1 MRPTKANLKKLEAFY
16 KDIGY
21 RVRYGKGYFQA
32 GYCLN
37 ASQKHII
44 VNKMYTDVAK
54 FNLLKELVADVE
66 VNTEDMPEEMYKLYH
81 KLLPKKVKKEQE
93 AVAEEKEVV
102 TEDKENE

>member
-1 MRPTKANLKKLEAFY
+1 MRPTKANLKKLETFY
-16 KDIGY
+16 KEVGY

-54 FNLLKELVADVE
+54 FNLLKELTAEIELDTAE
-66 VNTEDMPEEMYKLYH
+66 LSKENYALYH
-81 KLLPKKVKKEQE
+81 KLLPKKEV
-93 AVAEEKEVV
+93 EKEKN
-102 TEDKENE
+102 D